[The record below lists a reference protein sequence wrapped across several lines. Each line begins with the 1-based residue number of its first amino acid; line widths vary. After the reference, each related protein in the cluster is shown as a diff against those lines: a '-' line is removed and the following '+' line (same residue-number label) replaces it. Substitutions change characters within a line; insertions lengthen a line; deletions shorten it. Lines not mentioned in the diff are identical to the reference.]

1 MTNVKPTGEFD
12 ELLNEAWER
21 GICSGEVVY
30 SKSTSEY
37 AMDGSIPFEV
47 RYLPCL
53 DEKPTSRSPSPERS
67 EDEEISGKDE
77 SKAQSD
83 SEQPPKDPFAEP
95 RDNIVQSMENYTCVL
110 NKYALEENHFLVVTN
125 DFYPQ
130 MGRLRTSDLLMI
142 YKTLSRVSSYRPY
155 CFFNAGQL
163 AGASQQHRHF
173 QFCRI
178 PDFAEQ
184 DQQCWPEQ
192 IYTSIKEPKKGG
204 HSHPDIPA
212 HHFLLPIKQTDDE
225 SQLGEAL
232 TQSFEEIYAA
242 ARAAIPE
249 NALQK
254 QQQEADTE
262 GEPEMQYNLMITRDY
277 MLILPRRN
285 EEWDRHEIGVGGTC
299 LTGSIMVSKTKDL
312 AIAKKVGIKEIL
324 KYVGFPK

>member
-1 MTNVKPTGEFD
+1 MTNTKPSGAFD

-30 SKSTSEY
+30 SQSTSEY
-37 AMDGSIPFEV
+37 DMDGHIPFEA

-53 DEKPTSRSPSPERS
+53 DEKPTSRSPSPDRK
-67 EDEEISGKDE
+67 EDKNKTEEKEGSTE
-77 SKAQSD
+77 
-83 SEQPPKDPFAEP
+83 SEQPPPRDPFAEP
-95 RDNIVQSMENYTCVL
+95 RDNIVESMDNYTCVL
-110 NKYALEENHFLVVTN
+110 NKYALEKNHFLIVTN

-192 IYTSIKEPKKGG
+192 IYNAIQEPKKGG

-212 HHFLLPIKQTDDE
+212 HHFLLPIKATDDE
-225 SQLGEAL
+225 SELGNAL
-232 TQSFEEIYAA
+232 TQSFEELYDA

-249 NALQK
+249 AALRK
-254 QQQEADTE
+254 QEEAQD
-262 GEPEMQYNLMITRDY
+262 EPEMQYNFMMTREY

-299 LTGSIMVSKTKDL
+299 LTGSIMVAKTKDL